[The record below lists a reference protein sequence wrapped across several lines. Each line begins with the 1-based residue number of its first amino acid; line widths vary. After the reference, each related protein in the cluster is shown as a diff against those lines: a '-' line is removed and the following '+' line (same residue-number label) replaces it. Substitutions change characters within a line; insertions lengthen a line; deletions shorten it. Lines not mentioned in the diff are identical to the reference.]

1 MNQIIGIIGIIE
13 DNHNLTVFDIRLLDS
28 HFGTEI
34 YKIDTD
40 KGEYIVKAMPSG
52 MELSECE
59 GLVTE
64 YLAGKEIKTARLRRS
79 RQGGFIVKASDRQ
92 ITVQEFIKGRTYE
105 VSTAPDWLMTKS
117 AETLGKINAV
127 LSEYDVKAMPYL
139 LYFWHCIC
147 NYVPGELPNIPESYK
162 PTAILI
168 QKLLAWLYDNV
179 DRLSNDLSSRKL
191 NRHN

>member
-13 DNHNLTVFDIRLLDS
+13 DNHNLTVSDIRLLDS

-40 KGEYIVKAMPSG
+40 KGEYI
-52 MELSECE
+52 
-59 GLVTE
+59 
-64 YLAGKEIKTARLRRS
+64 
-79 RQGGFIVKASDRQ
+79 
-92 ITVQEFIKGRTYE
+92 
-105 VSTAPDWLMTKS
+105 
-117 AETLGKINAV
+117 
-127 LSEYDVKAMPYL
+127 VKAMPYL